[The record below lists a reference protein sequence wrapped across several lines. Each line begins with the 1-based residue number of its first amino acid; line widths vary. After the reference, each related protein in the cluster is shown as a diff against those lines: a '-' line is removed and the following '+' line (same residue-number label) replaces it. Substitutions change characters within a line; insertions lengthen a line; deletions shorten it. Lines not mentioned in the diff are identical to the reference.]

1 MPGESGRGRTDPAVY
16 NYNYLC
22 VFLQKIHM
30 TKARYTVT
38 AALPYA
44 NGPLHLGHVAGVYL
58 PADIFVRFLRMNEHD
73 VVFICGSDEHGAAIT
88 LRAKKEGITPQ
99 EIVDKY
105 NQVIGDSFKQFDI
118 SFDIFHRTSTEL
130 HHQTAQDFFLKLN
143 ENGKFIQE
151 TTEQYFD
158 EEYQQFL
165 ADRYITGEC
174 PKCHNPSAYGDQCER
189 CGSDLSPDELINPV
203 STLSGKVPVL
213 KSTSHWFLPMDRHEE
228 WLRPWIKEG
237 ILDGVQQHD
246 PKAWRNQVIGQSLS
260 WIDSGLHPRAMT
272 RDLDWGVKVP
282 LEGADGKVLYVWLD
296 APIGYISATKQWAID
311 NNKNW
316 EDYWKGDS
324 KLVHFIGKDNIV
336 FHTIIFP
343 ILLKDHGDLILPDNV
358 PAYEFLN
365 LEGDKFSTSR
375 NWAVWLH
382 EYLERHPTRMDELK
396 YTLTAIAPES
406 KDSEF
411 TWKEFQA
418 RVNNELAAVL
428 GNFVNRALV
437 LTQKYY
443 EGKVPAL
450 GELTAMDQQVLDEMA
465 GFPEKISKL
474 VYAYKLRDAQSEA
487 MNLAR
492 LGNKYLADTEPWKLI
507 KTDEKRVETIM
518 HIALQIT
525 ANLSLVLEPFL
536 PTTAAKLRHFLN
548 MELTSWDAVGKADI
562 LPVGHHVN
570 TPEIL
575 FPKIEDSLVE
585 SEVEFLK
592 LSQQNQPVELLPT
605 APQKPN
611 IAFDDFSKLDIRL
624 GTITEAEKVPKAD
637 KLLKLTVD
645 TGLDVRTIVSGI
657 AEYYT
662 PEEVVGKTV
671 SVLLNLEPRKI
682 RGVESQGMILMAEDA
697 TGQLSFMLPE
707 KGFGAGGEI
716 R

>member
-1 MPGESGRGRTDPAVY
+1 
-16 NYNYLC
+16 
-22 VFLQKIHM
+22 M
-30 TKARYTVT
+30 TKDKFTVT

-58 PADIFVRFLRMNEHD
+58 PADIFVRFLRMNQHD
-73 VVFICGSDEHGAAIT
+73 VAFICGSDEHGAAIT

-105 NQVIGDSFKQFDI
+105 NKVISESFQKFGI
-118 SFDIFHRTSTEL
+118 SFDIFHRTSEEI
-130 HHQTAQDFFLKLN
+130 HHKTAQDFFLKL
-143 ENGKFIQE
+143 EQNGKFIEE

-165 ADRYITGEC
+165 ADRYILGEC
-174 PKCHNPSAYGDQCER
+174 PNCHNENAYGDQCEK
-189 CGSDLSPDELINPV
+189 CGSALSPTDLINPI
-203 STLSGKVPVL
+203 STLSGKKPVL

-228 WLRPWIKEG
+228 WLTSWIQDG
-237 ILDGVQQHD
+237 ILDGVKQHD
-246 PKAWRNQVIGQSLS
+246 PKTWRNQVVGQCMS
-260 WIDSGLHPRAMT
+260 WINNGLKPRAMT

-296 APIGYISATKQWAID
+296 APIGYISATKQWALD
-311 NNKNW
+311 HNKDW
-316 EDYWKGDS
+316 KDYWTEDR

-336 FHTIIFP
+336 FHAIIFP

-382 EYLERHPTRMDELK
+382 EYLERYPSKIDELK
-396 YTLTAIAPES
+396 FVLTSIAPES

-411 TWKEFQA
+411 TWKEFQS
-418 RVNNELAAVL
+418 RVNNELADIL

-443 EGKVPAL
+443 NGKVPAR
-450 GELTAMDQQVLDEMA
+450 GITTEEDNRVLTEIAD
-465 GFPEKISKL
+465 FPSKVAAL
-474 VYAYKLRDAQSEA
+474 VYAYKLREAQTEV

-492 LGNKYLADTEPWKLI
+492 LGNKYLADNEPWKLA
-507 KTDEKRVETIM
+507 KTDPGRVETIM
-518 HIALQIT
+518 NIALQIT
-525 ANLSLVLEPFL
+525 ANLSLLLEPFL
-536 PTTAAKLRHFLN
+536 PATASKLRSFLN
-548 MELTSWDAVGKADI
+548 LDLGNWDTIGQSDLLIEGHLT
-562 LPVGHHVN
+562 N
-570 TPEIL
+570 QPEIL

-585 SEVEFLK
+585 NEVEFLK
-592 LSQQNQPVELLPT
+592 MSQPSVSTSEDFP
-605 APQKPN
+605 PQKPVVT
-611 IAFDDFSKLDIRL
+611 FDDFTKLDIRL
-624 GTITEAEKVPKAD
+624 GKIVAAEKVPKAD
-637 KLLKLTVD
+637 KLLKLTVE
-645 TGLDVRTIVSGI
+645 TGIDVRTIVSGI
-657 AEYYT
+657 ASYYT

-682 RGVESQGMILMAEDA
+682 RGVESQGMILMAENA
-697 TGQLSFMLPE
+697 QGELSFVSPE
-707 KGFGAGGEI
+707 KEFGAGGEI

>member
-1 MPGESGRGRTDPAVY
+1 
-16 NYNYLC
+16 
-22 VFLQKIHM
+22 M
-30 TKARYTVT
+30 TKSRYTVT

-58 PADIFVRFLRMNEHD
+58 PADIFVRFLRMNGHD
-73 VVFICGSDEHGAAIT
+73 VAFICGSDEHGAAIT

-105 NQVIGDSFKQFDI
+105 NRLIGESFQKFNI
-118 SFDIFHRTSTEL
+118 SFDIFHRTSSEL
-130 HHQTAQDFFLKLN
+130 HHKTAQDFFLKLN
-143 ENGKFIQE
+143 ANGKFVEE

-158 EEYQQFL
+158 EEFQQFL

-174 PKCHNPSAYGDQCER
+174 PKCHNPNAYGDQCEK
-189 CGSDLSPDELINPV
+189 CGTDLSPTELINPI
-203 STLSGKVPVL
+203 STLSGKSPIL
-213 KSTSHWFLPMDRHEE
+213 KSTSHWFLPMDRHES

-237 ILDGVQQHD
+237 VLDGVQQHD

-260 WIDSGLHPRAMT
+260 WIDSGLHSRAMT

-296 APIGYISATKQWAID
+296 APIGYISATKQWALD
-311 NNKNW
+311 TNRNW
-316 EDYWKGDS
+316 EDYWTGDT

-336 FHTIIFP
+336 FHAIIFP
-343 ILLKDHGDLILPDNV
+343 ILLKDHGDFILPDNV

-382 EYLERHPTRMDELK
+382 EYLDRYPEKMDELK

-411 TWKEFQA
+411 TWKEFQT
-418 RVNNELAAVL
+418 RVNSELADIL

-443 EGKVPAL
+443 NGVVPAC
-450 GELTAMDQQVLDEMA
+450 GELTDSDQEVLTEIER
-465 GFPEKISKL
+465 FPAKIEKLI
-474 VYAYKLRDAQSEA
+474 YAYKLRDAQTEV

-492 LGNKYLADTEPWKLI
+492 LGNKYLAENEPWKLV
-507 KTDEKRVETIM
+507 KTDPKRVETIM

-525 ANLSLVLEPFL
+525 ANLALILEPFL
-536 PTTAAKLRHFLN
+536 PSTASKLRGFLN
-548 MELTSWDAVGKADI
+548 INLTSWEETGKATI
-562 LPVGHHVN
+562 LKAGHAVS

-585 SEVEFLK
+585 AEVEFLK
-592 LSQQNQPVELLPT
+592 ASQQQIQQPANFE
-605 APQKPN
+605 PQKPN
-611 IAFDDFSKLDIRL
+611 TTFDDFSKLDIRL
-624 GTITEAEKVPKAD
+624 GTILEATKVPKAD
-637 KLLKLTVD
+637 KLLQLKVD
-645 TGLDVRTIVSGI
+645 TGIDIRTIVSGI
-657 AEYYT
+657 AAHYS

-671 SVLLNLEPRKI
+671 AVLLNLEPRKI

-697 TGQLSFMLPE
+697 TGKLSFMIPE
-707 KGFGAGGEI
+707 VGFSAGGGI